1 MSVNLYVYDNT
12 HTVIVNTST
21 NQGGRTMYDKTIKLY
36 QGIDNNVKFE
46 LKDSDRNAINLTDF
60 TVTMNILDTN
70 SKETSITR
78 PLTITNATS
87 GLASLSLTSA
97 DLDNLASGFYNY
109 SLFTTDSNSEQQI
122 VYTDLNQAAKGT
134 VELIEGVV
142 SNISDTLIMD
152 TFTVEAVTAP
162 ATPDWYFSNA
172 VSGASERNLTS
183 SNHTIAVY
191 TSSFDGKFKMQG
203 CLANTASTNNND
215 WFDIPLI
222 TGTTEVTVTNT
233 DTLVPYQFISQ
244 ARWIRTAYE
253 YGATGTFTKV
263 LLRN

>member
-21 NQGGRTMYDKTIKLY
+21 NQGGITMYDKTIKLY

-142 SNISDTLIMD
+142 TTIADTLTMEWNPGTD
-152 TFTVEAVTAP
+152 DGT
-162 ATPDWYFSNA
+162 WYYSNA

-203 CLANTASTNNND
+203 CLANIASTDNND
-215 WFDIPLI
+215 WFDVPLI

-233 DTLVPYQFISQ
+233 DTLSPHRFISQ
-244 ARWIRTAYE
+244 ARWVRTAYDPD
-253 YGATGTFTKV
+253 GANAGTFTKV